1 MCRPET
7 ARLEQLHVQQGDFLF
22 PVRLL
27 QPLKRLSLRLLE
39 PPSRLPLQLECPLL
53 LQVLLLLVQN
63 ALGDLLLAD
72 TFDALLP

>member
-1 MCRPET
+1 M
-7 ARLEQLHVQQGDFLF
+7 
-22 PVRLL
+22 VRLL

-63 ALGDLLLAD
+63 ALGDLFLAD
-72 TFDALLP
+72 TLDVLLP

>member
-1 MCRPET
+1 M
-7 ARLEQLHVQQGDFLF
+7 
-22 PVRLL
+22 RLL
-27 QPLKRLSLRLLE
+27 QPLKSLSLRLLE